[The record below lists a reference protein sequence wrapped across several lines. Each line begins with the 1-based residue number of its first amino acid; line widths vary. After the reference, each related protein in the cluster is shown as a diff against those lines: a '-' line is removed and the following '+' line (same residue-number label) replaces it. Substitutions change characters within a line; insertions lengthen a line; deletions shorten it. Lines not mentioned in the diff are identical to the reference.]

1 MKIRVL
7 FAIGGMYGG
16 GSERQLLGLLQ
27 NLDRDRYEPELYLVT
42 AGGELFPELPDDVPV
57 HIFQQ
62 RCPEP
67 PSPLPGSAFRAR
79 IRDLAQV
86 LEERRIDVVFDRTY
100 HMTLITAA
108 AVRLRPTPRISVVVS
123 DPQRDFETNH
133 ERFRWIKRRLLGRA
147 YREAEITACV
157 STEVCRS
164 AVLYHHLS
172 AETIE
177 TFYNS
182 FDVARIQQRAAESIP
197 VQFEPKPDWTRIV
210 ASGRLCH
217 AKAYDVLIEAMRKLV
232 YEKQLEQIELLILGS
247 GELESALREQ
257 IRNAKLES
265 HVVLTGFLENP
276 LPLVQA
282 ADLYCLS
289 SRYEGMPNSLV
300 EAILCGTPV
309 VATDCKSGPR
319 EILENGRLGALVPP
333 DDPQALANALEGAVQ
348 NLEAFRNRANSAQP
362 LIAERFSLSR
372 GLKRFDEFISLAQQR
387 FEAKRK

>member
-16 GSERQLLGLLQ
+16 GSERQMLRLLQ
-27 NLDRDRYEPELYLVT
+27 NLDRDRFEPELYLVT
-42 AGGELFPELPDDVPV
+42 AGGELFPELPDDLPV

-67 PSPLPGSAFRAR
+67 SGSFPGSAFRAQ

-86 LEERRIDVVFDRTY
+86 LKERGIDVIFDRTY
-100 HMTLITAA
+100 HMTLITAG
-108 AVRLRPTPRISVVVS
+108 AVRLRPTPRISVIVS

-133 ERFRWIKRRLLGRA
+133 ERFRWIKRRLLMRA

-164 AVLYHHLS
+164 AALYHRLS
-172 AETIE
+172 ADTIE
-177 TFYNS
+177 TFDNL
-182 FDVARIQQRAAESIP
+182 FDVARIQQRAAGSVP
-197 VQFEPKPDWTRIV
+197 VQYQRKPGWTRIV

-232 YEKQLEQIELLILGS
+232 YEKQLDRIELFILGS
-247 GELESALREQ
+247 GPLEPELREQ
-257 IRNAKLES
+257 IHNSKLDAK
-265 HVVLTGFLENP
+265 VILTGFLENP
-276 LPLVQA
+276 LPLVRS
-282 ADLYCLS
+282 ADVYCLS

-333 DDPQALANALEGAVQ
+333 DEPQALANALEGAVQ
-348 NLEAFRNRANSAQP
+348 NLEAFRERANAAQSP
-362 LIAERFSLSR
+362 VAERYSLSR
-372 GLKRFDEFISLAQQR
+372 GLKRFDELISLAQHR